1 MAVYPKIAEIIAAAL
16 PCEIEKVKLDAS
28 LIDDLGAQSID
39 FLDIVFRLERA
50 FKVKIP
56 RGKII
61 EEARG
66 NLSQAEFEQAGV
78 VSPAGLERLKAFL
91 SEVPPERLTSPLKV
105 ADIPRLFTTE
115 TFCKIVIRQQRATPR
130 QPTPNLP
137 DGDAPGPAAPMDA
150 HFRAF
155 SFVDR
160 ITSVRNGTQ
169 IRGHYAIPSD
179 VDEFPV
185 SLVGEAVG
193 QLAAWA
199 AMSALKFTHRPIAG
213 LAGCI
218 EFPGGAERGHSCP
231 QQLPN
236 GKQLIEPPC
245 GPQNVTAD
253 RNVRAPLST
262 PSALRES
269 SSTAQSWSSALRP
282 HGVLELAANLES
294 VDTESVAYN
303 GTAHADGRLVVRLQD
318 CLGPMVPLADLDDPQ
333 ALANRFDLL
342 CGPGAAPGG
351 FRGLPPLAL
360 ERTAG
365 ETGRRRALLS
375 KCRPRPPFSR
385 TIFPGVRSFPAAC

>member
-1 MAVYPKIAEIIAAAL
+1 
-16 PCEIEKVKLDAS
+16 
-28 LIDDLGAQSID
+28 
-39 FLDIVFRLERA
+39 
-50 FKVKIP
+50 
-56 RGKII
+56 
-61 EEARG
+61 
-66 NLSQAEFEQAGV
+66 
-78 VSPAGLERLKAFL
+78 
-91 SEVPPERLTSPLKV
+91 
-105 ADIPRLFTTE
+105 
-115 TFCKIVIRQQRATPR
+115 
-130 QPTPNLP
+130 
-137 DGDAPGPAAPMDA
+137 MDA

-185 SLVGEAVG
+185 ALVGEAVG

-218 EFPGGAERGHSCP
+218 EFPGQAERGHSCP
-231 QQLPN
+231 PHLANAKP
-236 GKQLIEPPC
+236 LIEPPC

-333 ALANRFDLL
+333 ALANRFEEL
-342 CGPGAAPGG
+342 CGPGAASGG
-351 FRGLPPLAL
+351 FCGLPPLAL

-365 ETGRRRALLS
+365 ETGREARATFQVPPSAPLFADHFPRR
-375 KCRPRPPFSR
+375 PV
-385 TIFPGVRSFPAAC
+385 FPGSLLMHLGLQLGAMLVSELPPPASGRGADWTILDMKLRSFIPPGTVLELDARLKQRSEASAMLALEARTGRDLLATARLVLKPELNS

>member
-1 MAVYPKIAEIIAAAL
+1 
-16 PCEIEKVKLDAS
+16 
-28 LIDDLGAQSID
+28 
-39 FLDIVFRLERA
+39 
-50 FKVKIP
+50 
-56 RGKII
+56 
-61 EEARG
+61 
-66 NLSQAEFEQAGV
+66 
-78 VSPAGLERLKAFL
+78 
-91 SEVPPERLTSPLKV
+91 
-105 ADIPRLFTTE
+105 
-115 TFCKIVIRQQRATPR
+115 
-130 QPTPNLP
+130 
-137 DGDAPGPAAPMDA
+137 MDA
-150 HFRAF
+150 HFRSF

-169 IRGHYAIPSD
+169 IRGRYAIPSD

-231 QQLPN
+231 RQLPN

-245 GPQNVTAD
+245 GSQNVTAD
-253 RNVRAPLST
+253 TNVRAPLST

-269 SSTAQSWSSALRP
+269 SRTAQSWSSALRP

-294 VDTESVAYN
+294 VDTESVAYS

-333 ALANRFDLL
+333 DLANRFDLL

-365 ETGRRRALLS
+365 DTGRQACAAFKVPSSAPFFADHFPRR
-375 KCRPRPPFSR
+375 PV
-385 TIFPGVRSFPAAC
+385 FPGSLLMHLSLQLGAMLVSELPPPASGRWGDWTILDMKLRSFIPPGTVLELDARLKQRSEASAMLALEARTGKELLATACLALKPEVNS

>member
-1 MAVYPKIAEIIAAAL
+1 
-16 PCEIEKVKLDAS
+16 
-28 LIDDLGAQSID
+28 
-39 FLDIVFRLERA
+39 
-50 FKVKIP
+50 
-56 RGKII
+56 
-61 EEARG
+61 
-66 NLSQAEFEQAGV
+66 
-78 VSPAGLERLKAFL
+78 
-91 SEVPPERLTSPLKV
+91 
-105 ADIPRLFTTE
+105 
-115 TFCKIVIRQQRATPR
+115 
-130 QPTPNLP
+130 
-137 DGDAPGPAAPMDA
+137 MDA

-185 SLVGEAVG
+185 ALVGEAVG

-218 EFPGGAERGHSCP
+218 EFPG
-231 QQLPN
+231 
-236 GKQLIEPPC
+236 
-245 GPQNVTAD
+245 
-253 RNVRAPLST
+253 RAPLST
-262 PSALRES
+262 PAALRES
-269 SSTAQSWSSALRP
+269 SSTAQSWSSALLRP
-282 HGVLELAANLES
+282 HGVLELVADLER
-294 VDTESVAYN
+294 VDTESVAYS
-303 GTAHADGRLVVRLQD
+303 GTAHVDGRLVVRLQD

-365 ETGRRRALLS
+365 ETGRRACAAFQVPPSAPLFADHFPR
-375 KCRPRPPFSR
+375 RPV
-385 TIFPGVRSFPAAC
+385 FPGSLLMHLSLQLGAMLVSELPPPASGRWGDWTILDMKLRSFIPPGTVLELDARLKQRSEASAILAAEARAGKELLATARLALKPEVNS

>member
-1 MAVYPKIAEIIAAAL
+1 
-16 PCEIEKVKLDAS
+16 
-28 LIDDLGAQSID
+28 
-39 FLDIVFRLERA
+39 
-50 FKVKIP
+50 
-56 RGKII
+56 
-61 EEARG
+61 
-66 NLSQAEFEQAGV
+66 
-78 VSPAGLERLKAFL
+78 
-91 SEVPPERLTSPLKV
+91 
-105 ADIPRLFTTE
+105 
-115 TFCKIVIRQQRATPR
+115 
-130 QPTPNLP
+130 
-137 DGDAPGPAAPMDA
+137 MDA

-218 EFPGGAERGHSCP
+218 EFPGGAERGPSCP

-236 GKQLIEPPC
+236 GKQLIEPSC
-245 GPQNVTAD
+245 GPHDVTED

-269 SSTAQSWSSALRP
+269 NSAAQSWSSALRP
-282 HGVLELAANLES
+282 RGVLELAANLEG
-294 VDTESVAYN
+294 VDTESVAYS

-342 CGPGAAPGG
+342 CGPGAPPGG

-365 ETGRRRALLS
+365 ETGRRAGATFQVPPSAPFLADHFPR
-375 KCRPRPPFSR
+375 RPV
-385 TIFPGVRSFPAAC
+385 FPGSLLMHLSLQLGAMLASELSAPASSRWGDWTILDMKLRSFIPPGTVLELDARLKQRSEASAILAAEARAGRELLATARLALKAEVNS